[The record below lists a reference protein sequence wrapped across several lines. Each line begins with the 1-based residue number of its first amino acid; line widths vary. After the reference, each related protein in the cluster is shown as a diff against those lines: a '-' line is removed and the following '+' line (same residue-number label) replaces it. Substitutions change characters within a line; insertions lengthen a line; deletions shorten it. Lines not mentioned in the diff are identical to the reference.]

1 MPGLAINKLKKQANP
16 VRVLNNILK
25 SGSPLMERAQTI
37 GLQTANK
44 LGQFNTSMA
53 AGHATNAMLDS
64 AVPLAVARSQN
75 ATTLLGKKWDIR
87 STARENTKDR
97 DFTHSENR
105 IQRGFDRG
113 QKQADRDLQTQI
125 AQWNLDS
132 ADRSQVSTLVTQF
145 ANIYESSL
153 ASIMSNKNL
162 KSEDRAAQI
171 KGLKINRANFLDF
184 LGQTYDVDIEWP
196 SARGK

>member
-1 MPGLAINKLKKQANP
+1 MPGLSPMKKLQKQANP

-75 ATTLLGKKWDIR
+75 ATTLLGDRMKIKANRIESRKDR
-87 STARENTKDR
+87 QFTRGQNTK
-97 DFTHSENR
+97 
-105 IQRGFDRG
+105 
-113 QKQADRDLQTQI
+113 DRDLQTQI

-132 ADRSQVSTLVTQF
+132 ADRSQVGSLVTQYS
-145 ANIYESSL
+145 NIYESSL

-162 KSEDRAAQI
+162 KSEDRASQI
-171 KGLKINRANFLDF
+171 KNLRIGRANFLDF

-196 SARGK
+196 SATGK